1 MDKKYN
7 AIKTLSQLDLSR
19 SARSSLSSIS
29 GKSDFSNASAE
40 KRFNEAYAKDFSITP
55 PIPKAPI
62 KLAPLKNKPKA
73 PIKLAPLKNKPKTP
87 KPATPKPAT
96 PKPATPYSNRNP
108 RPKSI
113 QPQTSA
119 DSLHLGDWDP
129 STPPPPSPYDRVIYY
144 KTLTKSQFKREQLP
158 DAPVSWSDAEATLN
172 KDKESKL
179 LNEAMKAKDYE
190 TVAKILSKKPQM
202 KSTDVM
208 TPQRLVD
215 EVIKTQPT
223 NIKFFAPPSPLSLPK
238 AEKYG
243 SKDDEIDPEY
253 SFLFNKNTPT
263 DSKYKKKQLK
273 AQAED
278 FSPTA
283 YVANE
288 VVGDP
293 YGKYDDPK
301 RLLKAKP
308 LIDERLRR
316 WVGRKNSNIPA
327 KYSDEGDTT
336 ANYNQDYFDITPVS
350 TPNAKSKSKTPVP
363 PATPPKKRGRPKGA
377 LNKPK

>member
-19 SARSSLSSIS
+19 TARSSLSSIS

-55 PIPKAPI
+55 PVPKALI

-73 PIKLAPLKNKPKTP
+73 LIKLAPLKNKPKTP

-108 RPKSI
+108 RQKSVE
-113 QPQTSA
+113 PQTSA
-119 DSLHLGDWDP
+119 DSLHLGDWEP
-129 STPPPPSPYDRVIYY
+129 QTPAR
-144 KTLTKSQFKREQLP
+144 
-158 DAPVSWSDAEATLN
+158 ASWNVPWRKPISWTEAEETLN

-179 LNEAMKAKDYE
+179 LNKAMKAKDYE

-215 EVIKTQPT
+215 EVIKTEPI
-223 NIKFFAPPSPLSLPK
+223 NINFFAPPSPLSLPK
-238 AEKYG
+238 SEKYG

-263 DSKYKKKQLK
+263 DLKYKKKQLK

-288 VVGDP
+288 VIGDP

-301 RLLKAKP
+301 RLLKAKA

-316 WVGRKNSNIPA
+316 WVGRKDPNMPA

-336 ANYNQDYFDITPVS
+336 AGYNQDYFDITPVS
-350 TPNAKSKSKTPVP
+350 TPNDKSKSKTPVP